1 MANPFPDIY
10 PDAGWEISLESLGD
24 IDFSVDGIA
33 QIDTYDPAE
42 PFHGIAHWKL
52 LSGSDL
58 DTLVRP
64 HYASQKDSNVGFSI
78 FDFDP
83 HVVTAL
89 ACGTGNGGTTI
100 FTIPAKAVSG
110 QTVKDNGAAV
120 SGSAYTILAGTG
132 ADGEDQISFTVAPLN
147 THVITIDAT
156 SARRRYTVIY
166 ITRKWAPKHNE
177 ANLWILDL
185 EFYEKVA

>member
-10 PDAGWEISLESLGD
+10 PDAGWEITLESLGD
-24 IDFSVDGIA
+24 IDMSADGIP
-33 QIDTYDPAE
+33 QIDIYDPAE

-52 LSGSDL
+52 LQGADL

-64 HYASQKDSNVGFSI
+64 HYLAQKDSNVGFSI

-83 HVVTAL
+83 HAATAL
-89 ACGTGNGGTTI
+89 ACGTGNGVQTV
-100 FTIPAKAVSG
+100 FTIPAKEVSG
-110 QTVKDNGAAV
+110 ATVKDNGAAV
-120 SGSAYTILAGTG
+120 SGSAYTILTGTG
-132 ADGEDQISFTVAPLN
+132 ADGEDQISFTSARANAHL
-147 THVITIDAT
+147 ITLDAA

-166 ITRKWAPKHNE
+166 ITRKWSPRHNE